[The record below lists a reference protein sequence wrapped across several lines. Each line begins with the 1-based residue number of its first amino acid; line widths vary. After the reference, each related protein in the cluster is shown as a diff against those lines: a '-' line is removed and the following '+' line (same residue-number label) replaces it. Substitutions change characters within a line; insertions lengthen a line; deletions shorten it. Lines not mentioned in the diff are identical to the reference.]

1 MTLTS
6 GNPPKREQI
15 QYDLQ
20 NGETSKSEN
29 EMKKRNECCSE
40 IDVENH
46 DVSVK
51 FPFWGFG
58 VFKRYDDDDYD
69 NQL

>member
-6 GNPPKREQI
+6 GDPPIREQI
-15 QYDLQ
+15 QNDLQ
-20 NGETSKSEN
+20 NGKF
-29 EMKKRNECCSE
+29 KREW
-40 IDVENH
+40 NH
-46 DVSVK
+46 DFSVK